1 MKTTKKSKLALGLAL
16 LMLLITSGI
25 GGKYLMDKLTEHE
38 RQVAFLKEHEAEMTE
53 YIKSQNEKI
62 ETVEY
67 DWDSVEV
74 GTIGNG
80 TPQGAG
86 IALNIFGYVNQ
97 NKNIDFSL
105 SVVLDPKNKENITNI
120 YFGSG
125 PDFKEGEKNGGF
137 KSKY

>member
-25 GGKYLMDKLTEHE
+25 SIKHLMDKQTEHE

-67 DWDSVEV
+67 DWNSIEV

-86 IALNIFGYVNQ
+86 RSLQLFGKFNGIQDSGFRLNFEVKKDGKV
-97 NKNIDFSL
+97 DFESMIL
-105 SVVLDPKNKENITNI
+105 GQPFRINGRI
-120 YFGSG
+120 Y
-125 PDFKEGEKNGGF
+125 E
-137 KSKY
+137 

>member
-1 MKTTKKSKLALGLAL
+1 MTTKRKKKKTMSIIFII
-16 LMLLITSGI
+16 LLIISGI

-53 YIKSQNEKI
+53 YIKSQNSKI

-105 SVVLDPKNKENITNI
+105 SVVLDQKNKENITNI

-125 PDFKEGEKNGGF
+125 PDFKEGEKDG
-137 KSKY
+137 